1 MDVVIEGPPKDP
13 PKGPPKDPEVG
24 PTVYRTFEDGT
35 SIERYTLFVQTF
47 IQEDGIWKRPF
58 AAEENASFQPG
69 VPYEDLVA
77 SQ

>member
-24 PTVYRTFEDGT
+24 PTVYRTFKDGA
-35 SIERYTLFVQTF
+35 SIERYTLFVQ
-47 IQEDGIWKRPF
+47 EDGIWKHRF
-58 AAEENASFQPG
+58 TAKENATFQPG
-69 VPYEDLVA
+69 VPYEDFVA